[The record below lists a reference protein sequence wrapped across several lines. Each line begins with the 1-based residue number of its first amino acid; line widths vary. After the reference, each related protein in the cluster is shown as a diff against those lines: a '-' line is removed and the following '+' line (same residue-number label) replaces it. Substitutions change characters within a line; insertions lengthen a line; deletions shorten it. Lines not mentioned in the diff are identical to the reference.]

1 MLTGSA
7 ALCARWCGEH
17 MGASLQDAGAVLAG
31 LSVLVVDADYRTRK
45 DLRALLL
52 ALGCTRVHDARDGA
66 GGLAAV
72 GSIRPDIVLLAWDLP
87 DLDGAAF
94 VRAVRA
100 PAAPVPAAEI
110 VVLTRAGQSSG
121 VLEAVR
127 LGVHEFLLKPVSR
140 EALQARLLSVFA
152 RMRLSRRQDRS
163 HGTPAGA

>member
-1 MLTGSA
+1 MRTGSA
-7 ALCARWCGEH
+7 AFCTRWCGEH
-17 MGASLQDAGAVLAG
+17 MRAALQGGVLMG
-31 LSVLVVDADYRTRK
+31 LAVLVVDSDYRTRK

-72 GSIRPDIVLLAWDLP
+72 RSIRPDIVLLDWGLP
-87 DLDGAAF
+87 DIDGAAF
-94 VRAVRA
+94 VRAVRTSG
-100 PAAPVPAAEI
+100 AASVPAAEI
-110 VVLTRAGQSSG
+110 LVLTRAGQSSG

-140 EALQARLLSVFA
+140 EALQARLVSVLA
-152 RMRLSRRQDRS
+152 RVRLSRGHERS